1 MGSYLPSTAGQK
13 RKMLEAVGVSQI
25 EALYDNVPASIRLD
39 GLDLA
44 PGRSEMEVI
53 AQLPA

>member
-1 MGSYLPSTAGQK
+1 
-13 RKMLEAVGVSQI
+13 MLEAVGVSQI

-44 PGRSEMEVI
+44 PGLSEMEVS
-53 AQLPA
+53 AQMCALAR